1 VGELPVRYAG
11 VEDSANR
18 IPVSIV
24 WEITL
29 ACDLACQHC
38 GSRAGRRRRDELST
52 AECLDLIAQ
61 MAELGTRDVGL
72 IGGEAYLRKDWLEI
86 ISAVRSA
93 GMECGLQSGG
103 RNLSDERLAKAA
115 AAGLQGVGISID
127 GLAEVHDEVRG
138 VPGSYELAL
147 AALRNTT
154 RNGMVATVNTQI
166 NTRSMPQLR
175 ALMDIIIDAGAT
187 NWQLAIT
194 VAMGNAADRP
204 ELLLQPWQ
212 MLELMPLLAEL
223 SLEGRERGL
232 FLQPANNIGYYGPYE
247 STIRNAIEDEIHWHG
262 CNAGDTIF
270 GIEADGTIK
279 SCPGLPRVYAG
290 GNVRDKSL
298 REIWE
303 TAEPLAMVRR
313 RTVDDLWG
321 WCRTCYYAET
331 CMAGCTWTSH
341 ALFGRPGNNPM
352 CHYRAL
358 EMDKAGLRER
368 LVKVKDANGLPFD
381 HGEFEIVVEPVP
393 GTASDERPRDRI
405 LVGG

>member
-1 VGELPVRYAG
+1 LDDLPVRYAG

-18 IPVSIV
+18 VPVSIV

-29 ACDLACQHC
+29 ACDLACSHC

-52 AECLDLIAQ
+52 AEALDLIAQ
-61 MAELGTRDVGL
+61 MADLGTRDVGL

-86 ISAVRSA
+86 VAAVRAA

-103 RNLSDERLAKAA
+103 RNLTEERLAKAA

-127 GLAEVHDEVRG
+127 GLREVHDEVRG

-147 AALRNTT
+147 AALRNTS
-154 RNGMVATVNTQI
+154 RHGMVATVNTQI
-166 NTRSMPQLR
+166 NTRSIPQLR
-175 ALMDIIIDAGAT
+175 ELMDIIIEAGAT

-194 VAMGNAADRP
+194 VAMGNAADNP
-204 ELLLQPWQ
+204 DLLLQPYQ

-223 SLEGRERGL
+223 SIEARERGL
-232 FLQPANNIGYYGPYE
+232 FIQPANNIGYFGPHE
-247 STIRNAIEDEIHWHG
+247 STIRNVIQDEIHWHG

-303 TAEPLAMVRR
+303 TAEPLAFTRR

-321 WCRTCYYAET
+321 YCHGCYYAEV

-341 ALFGRPGNNPM
+341 ALFGRAGNNPM

-368 LVKVKDANGLPFD
+368 LVKVKDAGGLPFD

-393 GTASDERPRDRI
+393 GASPERERDRI
-405 LVGG
+405 FVNG